1 MRVNITNEQ
10 LEAMKG
16 NVERGKKQQEDINV
30 PLSKKRTGK
39 KSHKQVQEEIY
50 NESNVLQQTII
61 IKPLS
66 VNEAWQGRR
75 FKTDEYKAYEKAVM
89 KEMSNI
95 KLNVN
100 PPFAVM
106 IEYGFS
112 NSASDIDNPTKLVLD
127 ILQKKYKF
135 NDKDIYKLLLIKTI
149 IAKGKEYFRFRIQ
162 TI

>member
-1 MRVNITNEQ
+1 MRISSEELQ
-10 LEAMKG
+10 LMKMKIDA
-16 NVERGKKQQEDINV
+16 GKKVKSFNKQVGE
-30 PLSKKRTGK
+30 KRKGRK
-39 KSHKQVQEEIY
+39 PHKQVQEEIY

-75 FKTDEYKAYEKAVM
+75 FKTDEYKAYEIAVI

-135 NDKDIYKLLLIKTI
+135 NDKDIYKLVLIKTI

-162 TI
+162 TM